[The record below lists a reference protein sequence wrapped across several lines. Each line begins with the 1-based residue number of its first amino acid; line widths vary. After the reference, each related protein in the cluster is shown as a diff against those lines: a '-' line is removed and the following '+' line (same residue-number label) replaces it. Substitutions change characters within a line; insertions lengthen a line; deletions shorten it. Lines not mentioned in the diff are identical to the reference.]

1 MELVSSG
8 NVRREKQCN
17 RLEQVVNV
25 AKSNVYVQAVLLGAV
40 LRREHVLFVGLWCGC
55 RTRDLDQFGHFDGK
69 RELALRLLYN
79 EQIKYK
85 TQQMRKASYFT
96 NHCFGSFINLQRM
109 GSPVKFLKRY
119 LVMEAR
125 GSLTSSMIRLLE
137 PK

>member
-1 MELVSSG
+1 
-8 NVRREKQCN
+8 
-17 RLEQVVNV
+17 
-25 AKSNVYVQAVLLGAV
+25 
-40 LRREHVLFVGLWCGC
+40 
-55 RTRDLDQFGHFDGK
+55 
-69 RELALRLLYN
+69 
-79 EQIKYK
+79 
-85 TQQMRKASYFT
+85 MRKASYFT

>member
-55 RTRDLDQFGHFDGK
+55 RTRYLDQFGHFDGK

-85 TQQMRKASYFT
+85 TQ
-96 NHCFGSFINLQRM
+96 
-109 GSPVKFLKRY
+109 
-119 LVMEAR
+119 
-125 GSLTSSMIRLLE
+125 
-137 PK
+137 

>member
-25 AKSNVYVQAVLLGAV
+25 AKSNVYVQAVLLGPV

-55 RTRDLDQFGHFDGK
+55 RTRNLDQFGHFDGK

-96 NHCFGSFINLQRM
+96 NHCFGSFHQLTENGLACEILEEVLSHG
-109 GSPVKFLKRY
+109 GSWLIDKLDD
-119 LVMEAR
+119 
-125 GSLTSSMIRLLE
+125 
-137 PK
+137 